1 MSSFIAVLALAKGA
15 MKLSK
20 NGFSQNFAD
29 LVSKSDFPDS
39 FPPKRGEGKSTK
51 KPAPKRSRFL
61 IYQPFLPLQGARGG
75 KAYESILAYLAL
87 RSMNSRRGATSSP
100 ISMLKV

>member
-51 KPAPKRSRFL
+51 KPASKRSRFL
-61 IYQPFLPLQGARGG
+61 IYQQFLPLQGAGG
-75 KAYESILAYLAL
+75 EAYESILAYLAL